1 MSAIVEEDFNTLLE
15 LLGPETMR
23 DVVRL
28 LMESAPT
35 RIASAR
41 AGLAE
46 GDAVRAA
53 TAFHTLRS
61 SCGQLGAKSLERVC
75 IDGERQAKAGDI
87 PAAGALLAEA
97 EREFARCVEW
107 FGARGFTGAA

>member
-1 MSAIVEEDFNTLLE
+1 MPPIVDEDFNTLLE

-28 LMESAPT
+28 LMDSAPT

-46 GDAVRAA
+46 GDTVRAA

-61 SCGQLGAKSLERVC
+61 SCGQLGAKSLEQICVE
-75 IDGERQAKAGDI
+75 GERQAKAGDVS
-87 PAAGALLAEA
+87 AATALLADA
-97 EREFARCVEW
+97 EREYARCVQW
-107 FGARGFTGAA
+107 FAARGFTPAA